1 MTQDD
6 WTQIAAEY
14 RAACGQTMPDNIPM
28 GYTEDEIT
36 EAELLRLA
44 RLAIERG
51 KPINWDDHYDRL
63 PPGMLS

>member
-6 WTQIAAEY
+6 WSQVSAKYKAAF
-14 RAACGQTMPDNIPM
+14 GTLLPTSIPM

>member
-1 MTQDD
+1 
-6 WTQIAAEY
+6 
-14 RAACGQTMPDNIPM
+14 M